1 MLSDLKWGGTVIP
14 WSILAFLLSLWSHME
29 SIGMWHVLGEHH
41 LPCPKVKNVCPA
53 SSLSQSS
60 FSGIP
65 LCHQWYISKGKK
77 FLATE
82 LLLMWCNLLWII
94 FLRQQPLSLCDV
106 FWKEVAQLQ
115 PCCLEETETTPIK
128 SVALS
133 AILLPDLA
141 NKDREHQANENFS

>member
-1 MLSDLKWGGTVIP
+1 
-14 WSILAFLLSLWSHME
+14 
-29 SIGMWHVLGEHH
+29 
-41 LPCPKVKNVCPA
+41 
-53 SSLSQSS
+53 
-60 FSGIP
+60 
-65 LCHQWYISKGKK
+65 
-77 FLATE
+77 
-82 LLLMWCNLLWII
+82 
-94 FLRQQPLSLCDV
+94 V